1 MILQEIE
8 YEILENTINNKIYD
22 YINKYMQN
30 PNYIKVPLWIYECMK
45 VTMRKMQ
52 TNYIRIDYT
61 DELIKYRG
69 LIICPTISIEKPDEI
84 EVF

>member
-1 MILQEIE
+1 MIKDEIE
-8 YEILENTINNKIYD
+8 YEVLENIINKKIYD
-22 YINKYMQN
+22 YIEKYMQN

-45 VTMRKMQ
+45 SAMIRLQ
-52 TNYIRIDYT
+52 TNFIRIDYE

-69 LIICPTISIEKPDEI
+69 LVICPTISIEYPDEI